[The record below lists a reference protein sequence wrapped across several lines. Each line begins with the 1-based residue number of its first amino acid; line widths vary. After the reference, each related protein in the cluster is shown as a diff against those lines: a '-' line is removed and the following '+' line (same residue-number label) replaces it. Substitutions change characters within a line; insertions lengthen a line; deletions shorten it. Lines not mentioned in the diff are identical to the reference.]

1 MTIEETIIFLA
12 WYPTI
17 VTLEHATISLHK
29 HGSVGGDIVLCKG
42 RGSNSAF
49 STYSPRGVNF

>member
-49 STYSPRGVNF
+49 STYSPRGV